1 MKYEMCPTLTHQCEV
16 KKEPVTF
23 RYMLRMDDMLEYHD
37 PELGWE
43 VNASP
48 IKRIEAGLVG
58 QVALFKDILGD
69 LINAS
74 VVQARNPIDQ
84 REIRFIK

>member
-1 MKYEMCPTLTHQCEV
+1 
-16 KKEPVTF
+16 
-23 RYMLRMDDMLEYHD
+23 MDDMLEYHD

-84 REIRFIK
+84 REIRRGKLEMDEFKLRATSLIC